1 MSAPARLIV
10 FEGAEGVG
18 KSTQLARLAE
28 RLGGPD
34 HVVMVREPGGTPLGN
49 EVRRLVL
56 DVVTMDVV
64 PRAEALLFMASR
76 AQLVDRVIKPAMAD
90 GKWVLMDRY
99 FLSTYA
105 YQVAGRGLSE
115 ADVRQANGFATGGL
129 VPGVTL
135 LLSLP
140 VGEGLDRADAR
151 GVRDRMERADDAFH
165 ARVTRAFE
173 SFVAPEWQAEH
184 PECGPIVLVDASGS
198 VEDVQARVASAV
210 EGHFAL

>member
-1 MSAPARLIV
+1 MSGAARLIV

-28 RLGGPD
+28 RLGGLD
-34 HVVMVREPGGTPLGN
+34 HVLMVREPGGTPLGN

-76 AQLVDRVIKPAMAD
+76 AQLVERSIKPALAA

-105 YQVAGRGLSE
+105 YQVAGRGLPE
-115 ADVRQANGFATGGL
+115 AEVRQANGFATGGL
-129 VPGVTL
+129 VPGLTL

-140 VGEGLDRADAR
+140 VEEGLKRADAR
-151 GVRDRMERADDAFH
+151 GGRDRMEQADDDFH
-165 ARVTRAFE
+165 KRVTQAFE

-184 PECGPIVLVDASGS
+184 PECGPIVMVDASGTPDK
-198 VEDVQARVASAV
+198 VAERVASAV
-210 EGHFAL
+210 DSHWR